1 MHFIYILVKL
11 EKRAKFQF
19 KSSLIESE
27 IKLTLFCSLEI
38 LCLRFSGLYFR
49 QIQTKWA
56 KKKNKFRA
64 FFHENVKFEKFIS
77 NVNQKTRKKPSSI
90 HPLSVTVKPISLL
103 LRIVASFSKID
114 ENLEKK
120 RYENVIENNGDRSTI
135 QKILDFDKSL
145 EKPIFKN
152 FF

>member
-1 MHFIYILVKL
+1 MHFGYILVKL

-38 LCLRFSGLYFR
+38 LCLRFSGLYFG
-49 QIQTKWA
+49 QIQTNWA
-56 KKKNKFRA
+56 KKNKFRA
-64 FFHENVKFEKFIS
+64 FFHEKVNKFEKFMLTK
-77 NVNQKTRKKPSSI
+77 KTRKPSSI

-103 LRIVASFSKID
+103 LRTVASFSKID

-120 RYENVIENNGDRSTI
+120 I
-135 QKILDFDKSL
+135 
-145 EKPIFKN
+145 
-152 FF
+152 